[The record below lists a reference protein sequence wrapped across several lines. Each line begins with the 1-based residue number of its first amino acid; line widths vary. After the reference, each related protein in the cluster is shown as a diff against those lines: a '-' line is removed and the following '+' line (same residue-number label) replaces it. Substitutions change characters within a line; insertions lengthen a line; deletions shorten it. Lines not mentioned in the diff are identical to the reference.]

1 MRGPGPITI
10 QREDYK
16 MIRRML
22 VKATLVAAMGF
33 AALASPERVQ
43 ASSQQPCYTCYYNG
57 GECPDEATHASICES
72 VMGDLCPVPSEC
84 VWATSECPSSSAV
97 RLTCGPR

>member
-1 MRGPGPITI
+1 M
-10 QREDYK
+10 
-16 MIRRML
+16 MRRMM

-33 AALASPERVQ
+33 AALASPQRVQ

-57 GECPDEATHASICES
+57 GECPDEETHAAICES
-72 VMGDLCPVPSEC
+72 VMGDLCPLPATC
-84 VWATSECPSSSAV
+84 VWGNQECPSTSSV